1 MNLKTL
7 YKKASH
13 RKILSVWFYSQKLS
27 NPSDCRHIYMSVKTT
42 EENKIIINTK
52 LNKIIGGKG
61 TQSGTGMQTETQRKH
76 QIMYWQCPIS
86 WTGWWRQI

>member
-1 MNLKTL
+1 
-7 YKKASH
+7 
-13 RKILSVWFYSQKLS
+13 
-27 NPSDCRHIYMSVKTT
+27 MSVKTT
-42 EENKIIINTK
+42 EENKKIINTK

-86 WTGWWRQI
+86 